1 MKIKLWLSF
10 SVFLIAGGTGCD
22 NQGISLSK
30 EQYRDII
37 LDLQVAETIVLNSTV
52 RNKDSLRQT
61 LQLRISEIYG
71 FKDIPAL
78 KESLMPLET
87 NPELMLEI
95 TKEMNKKLDK
105 LEDSLKSVIE

>member
-1 MKIKLWLSF
+1 MKIKLWF
-10 SVFLIAGGTGCD
+10 SYIAFIILGCSACD
-22 NQGISLSK
+22 NQGVSLSK

-37 LDLQVAETIVLNSTV
+37 LDLQVAETIILNSTV
-52 RNKDSLRQT
+52 RNKDSLRQA

-95 TKEMNKKLDK
+95 TKEMNKKLDA
-105 LEDSLKSVIE
+105 LEDSLRLEVE

>member
-1 MKIKLWLSF
+1 MKIKLWFCFIACLILSC
-10 SVFLIAGGTGCD
+10 TGCD
-22 NQGISLSK
+22 NQGISLTK

-52 RNKDSLRQT
+52 RNKDSLRQA

-95 TKEMNKKLDK
+95 TKEMNKKLDF
-105 LEDSLKSVIE
+105 LEDSIKPEVE